1 MPSVRFSQLACI
13 SATLLNVTSAFV
25 SPSINNY
32 QTLQSNII
40 QSSTSLQA
48 SVDDDISR
56 QLAKAKE
63 ILEKA
68 KAKVAQD
75 EAASKESNEKKKK
88 EKAAKERDEL
98 IKSKNEET
106 GLSTF
111 DGDLMAALSE
121 EEEWELKDMFD
132 VFENELEESDVSKQ
146 LAERDVAA
154 SILNLRLSMKNED
167 YRKIFDNRNRFIGE
181 DN

>member
-1 MPSVRFSQLACI
+1 MPSVRFSQLVCI

-25 SPSINNY
+25 SPSTNNY
-32 QTLQSNII
+32 QNLQSNII
-40 QSSTSLQA
+40 QTTTSLHA

-75 EAASKESNEKKKK
+75 EATAKESQEKKKK
-88 EKAAKERDEL
+88 KAAKERDEL

-111 DGDLMAALSE
+111 DGELMATLSE

-167 YRKIFDNRNRFIGE
+167 YRKIFNNRNRFIGE